1 MSDFI
6 IQAEGL
12 EKVYKNQEGSVTVAL
27 RGVDINIERGSVVA
41 VMGPSGS
48 GKSTLLH
55 LLGGIDIPSA
65 GKVLIDGKDI
75 YKLSDKELSRFR
87 NINIGFVFQF
97 HYLLSEF
104 SALENV
110 AMPLLIRKEK
120 DALEISRKLLERLG
134 LGKRLNHKPAMLSGG
149 EQQRVAIARAIVTNP
164 KIVIAD
170 EPTGNLDSEN
180 AKNVINMIKD
190 ISESTGMTVIIA
202 THDVEIARYC
212 RYIYYLKD
220 GQIVKIE
227 KN

>member
-1 MSDFI
+1 M
-6 IQAEGL
+6 
-12 EKVYKNQEGSVTVAL
+12 
-27 RGVDINIERGSVVA
+27 DINIERGSVVA

>member
-12 EKVYKNQEGSVTVAL
+12 EKVYKNQEDSVTVAL

>member
-134 LGKRLNHKPAMLSGG
+134 LGERLNHKPAMLSGG
-149 EQQRVAIARAIVTNP
+149 EQQRVAIARAIITNP